1 MQTRLNKNKMAHIS
15 TEDLEN
21 LRKKVVSLKGEVEH
35 LTQENEKLQEVIYK
49 NNKMKITKENKDLV
63 KRVIRK

>member
-1 MQTRLNKNKMAHIS
+1 MAHIS